1 MVEYT
6 PHISPNLSTRS
17 TLYFFQYKTN
27 KPTEMSAAPPIET
40 GNCNESE
47 TTMTDE
53 SPSIGCPD
61 GKIPF
66 TRDEALICL
75 HNWVQEGL
83 ITVQDIIKNFPTV
96 KKRTK
101 TQDKKAYYKEWY
113 NQNKDKVT
121 TRMQIYRRLKPEV
134 QLPQLPQSPHPPQQ

>member
-1 MVEYT
+1 
-6 PHISPNLSTRS
+6 
-17 TLYFFQYKTN
+17 
-27 KPTEMSAAPPIET
+27 MSAAPPIET

>member
-1 MVEYT
+1 
-6 PHISPNLSTRS
+6 
-17 TLYFFQYKTN
+17 
-27 KPTEMSAAPPIET
+27 MSAASPIET

-47 TTMTDE
+47 TTMADE
-53 SPSIGCPD
+53 SPPIGERSEKGCVSSFHTSSGRPD